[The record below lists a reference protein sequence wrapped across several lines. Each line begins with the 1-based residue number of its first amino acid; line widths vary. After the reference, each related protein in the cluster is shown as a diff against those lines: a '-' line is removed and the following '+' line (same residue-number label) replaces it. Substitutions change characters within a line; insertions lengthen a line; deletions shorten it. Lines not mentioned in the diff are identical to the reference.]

1 MKRVINITAALLTIT
16 MYVAGQKTGNDL
28 GDETIVI
35 DKGYKPQ
42 LADGLKISDSPK
54 NDTAVS
60 IAPKLTYE
68 ISNIQSETNFQIT
81 PLKPVRVKED
91 NIKELYRGFIKAQYG
106 YPGFTQGDFAY
117 NALRSKEFDAG
128 IHIGHLAGKGSIKGY
143 GFPGF
148 SNNVIDATAAKFM
161 EQADFRSNIGY
172 VRDLYHYYG
181 YDGEQTIYS
190 KKETRHIFNTF
201 FANAVYK
208 ARPDDSESLDYTA
221 RIDYYN
227 TRDNLN
233 ANENNFGINGEIA
246 KPIGK
251 GKVGG
256 EIALLYNKIDQVITT
271 YSTTLVSVKPRY
283 SIKLRPYNIDA
294 GVDLIFRSE
303 DSATKVSFF
312 PALNFAYTLVEG
324 KLSAFGELNQRV
336 KMNTFRL
343 TGAENPFLDAA
354 NLYRFTYTPFH
365 GKIGVSAKLDR
376 NIQFRS
382 YVDYSRNL
390 GSLFF
395 VNMPVE
401 PVKYSITYRD
411 NQVVNVYGSLLY
423 EQSEKWNAGVFI
435 DYYSFIMDQEGVE
448 PTYTPTVRTGIKAGY
463 NMQQKIVA
471 NLELFLNNKAFYYDY
486 EQNQY
491 AKLKGWVDVN
501 LNVQYR
507 YNKLLSFSVTLDN
520 LGFSKFQRFYK
531 YPVYPFSA
539 MAGLSYSF

>member
-1 MKRVINITAALLTIT
+1 MKRHINITALLLTIT
-16 MYVAGQKTGNDL
+16 MYVAAQKAGNEL

-60 IAPKLTYE
+60 IAPKLTYA
-68 ISNIQSETNFQIT
+68 ISNVQSETNFQLA

-106 YPGFTQGDFAY
+106 YPGFTQGDLTY

-128 IHIGHLAGKGSIKGY
+128 IHLGHLAGKGSIKGV

-148 SNNVIDATAAKFM
+148 SNNVFEATGAKFM
-161 EQADFRSNIGY
+161 EQADFRTNIGY
-172 VRDLYHYYG
+172 LRDLYHYYG
-181 YDGEQTIYS
+181 YDAEQTIYS

-201 FANAVYK
+201 FANAIYK
-208 ARPDDSESLDYTA
+208 ARPDDSDALDYTA
-221 RIDYYN
+221 RIDYHN

-233 ANENNFGINGEIA
+233 ANENNFNVEAAIA

-256 EIALLYNKIDQVITT
+256 GISFMYNKIDQVLTT
-271 YSTTLVSVKPRY
+271 YTNTVTSIKPRY
-283 SIKLRPYNIDA
+283 SIKLRPYNLEA
-294 GVDLIFRSE
+294 GVDLLLRYE
-303 DSATKVSFF
+303 DSSTKASFF
-312 PALNFAYTLVEG
+312 PALNFTYSLVEE
-324 KLSAFGELNQRV
+324 KLVAFGELNQRV

-365 GKIGVSAKLDR
+365 GKVGISAKLDR

-382 YVDYSRNL
+382 YVDYARNK
-390 GSLFF
+390 GALFF
-395 VNMPVE
+395 VNMPGE
-401 PVKYSITYRD
+401 PVKYSITYQD
-411 NQVVNVYGSLLY
+411 NQLVNVYGSLMY
-423 EQSEKWNAGVFI
+423 EQTEKWNAGVFI
-435 DYYSFIMDQEGVE
+435 DYYSFTMDQEGTM

-463 NMQQKIVA
+463 NMQQKISA
-471 NLELFLNNKAFYYDY
+471 NLELFLNNKAYYYDY
-486 EQNQY
+486 NQNKY
-491 AKLKGWVDVN
+491 AQLKGWVDVN
-501 LNVQYR
+501 LNAQYR
-507 YNKLLSFSVTLDN
+507 YNKLLSFYATLDN
-520 LGFSKFQRFYK
+520 LAFSKFQRFYN

-539 MAGLSYSF
+539 LVGFSYSF